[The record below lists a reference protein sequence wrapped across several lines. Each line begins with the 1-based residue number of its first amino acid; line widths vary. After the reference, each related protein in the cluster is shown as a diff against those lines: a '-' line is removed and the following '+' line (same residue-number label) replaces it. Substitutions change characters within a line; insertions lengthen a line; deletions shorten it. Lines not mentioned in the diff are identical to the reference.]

1 MILNIDAGNSRI
13 KWRLTDNGQQI
24 AKGVELTSKILDGGT
39 LDLSEI
45 KSPSEIRVSSVA
57 GDRVV
62 DSLHKQLL
70 KQFSVA
76 VRFAKVS
83 ATIGELSCAYEDPQ
97 SLGVDRWLAIAAA
110 YHQYSEP
117 LMVVDAGS
125 AITMDIIG
133 PGGQHIGG
141 YIAPGL
147 TLMHDALWQNTS
159 DVRVVGSGLEELWL
173 PGKNTQQAVN
183 RGCLLAAVSTIE
195 SLAAQFPVRIV
206 MTGGDAKIL
215 KQAINLDAE
224 HHSNLVLDGLALDGI
239 ELVDAKAL
247 VG

>member
-1 MILNIDAGNSRI
+1 MILNIDAGNSRV
-13 KWRLTDNGQQI
+13 KWRLTNNGQQI
-24 AKGVELTSKILDGGT
+24 AKGVHQTSNILKGEA
-39 LDLSEI
+39 LDLSDI
-45 KSPSEIRVSSVA
+45 QSPSEIRIASVA
-57 GDRVV
+57 GDQIV
-62 DSLHKQLL
+62 STLHQQLL
-70 KQFSVA
+70 KQFSIPIRLA
-76 VRFAKVS
+76 RVS

-97 SLGVDRWLAIAAA
+97 SLGIDRWLAIAAA
-110 YHQYSEP
+110 YHLYQEP

-133 PGGQHIGG
+133 PGGQHVGG

-159 DVRVVGSGLEELWL
+159 DVRVVGSGSEELWV

-183 RGCLLAAVSTIE
+183 RGCLISAVSTIE

-215 KQAINLDAE
+215 MQAISLNAE
-224 HHSNLVLDGLALDGI
+224 HHSNLVLDGLLLDGLK
-239 ELVDAKAL
+239 LVEFGAY
-247 VG
+247 

>member
-13 KWRLTDNGQQI
+13 KWRLTDNGQQM
-24 AKGVELTSKILDGGT
+24 AEGVQLTSETVEGKL
-39 LDLSEI
+39 LSLPD
-45 KSPSEIRVSSVA
+45 KSRPSEIRIACVA
-57 GDRVV
+57 GDEII
-62 DSLHKQLL
+62 DLLQQQLA
-70 KQFSVA
+70 KQFSVPILLA
-76 VRFAKVS
+76 QVS
-83 ATIGELSCAYEDPQ
+83 STLGELSCAYEDPQ

-110 YHQYSEP
+110 YHKYSEP

-125 AITMDIIG
+125 AITIDIIG

-147 TLMHDALWQNTS
+147 RLMHDALWKNTS

-173 PGKNTQQAVN
+173 PGKNTKQAVN

-206 MTGGDAKIL
+206 LTGGDAKIL
-215 KQAINLDAE
+215 MQAISFSANYHA
-224 HHSNLVLDGLALDGI
+224 NLVLDGLVIDGV
-239 ELVDAKAL
+239 ELSDI
-247 VG
+247 